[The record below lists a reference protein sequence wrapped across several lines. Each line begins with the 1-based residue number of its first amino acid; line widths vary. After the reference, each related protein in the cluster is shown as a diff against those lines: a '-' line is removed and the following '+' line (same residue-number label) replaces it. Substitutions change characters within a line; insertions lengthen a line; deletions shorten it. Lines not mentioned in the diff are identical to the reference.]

1 MRCPVMRTW
10 LLCPQLV
17 IMGSEK
23 PFTVH
28 YSRLA
33 AGYVSTNGQQRAP
46 EVTQQRTQPATVIVN
61 AEAGEEFV
69 WTETPDG
76 DFENAVTDIK
86 IVGVC
91 WVARLTCILM
101 KLHWQ
106 AAC

>member
-1 MRCPVMRTW
+1 VFGNELRKA
-10 LLCPQLV
+10 L
-17 IMGSEK
+17 
-23 PFTVH
+23 TV

-33 AGYVSTNGQQRAP
+33 AGYISTNGQPKAP

-76 DFENAVTDIK
+76 NFDNAVTDIK

-91 WVARLTCILM
+91 E
-101 KLHWQ
+101 
-106 AAC
+106 